1 MSASSGRALSTTWKT
16 TLTPKYDLSPTS
28 FWTGV
33 APLRSVMKKATW
45 SRVAF
50 FYGSPASGHSPGSR
64 TSSDARFHWRRPAHL
79 SGTV

>member
-1 MSASSGRALSTTWKT
+1 MFATYGRAWSGTWKT

-50 FYGSPASGHSPGSR
+50 FYLPDRIYHVFGSKTLTEMRSHSSWPA
-64 TSSDARFHWRRPAHL
+64 DL